1 MNVSK
6 EQAVKLIEDLLI
18 RRQSE
23 AGLPKLAV
31 IGVNQTAVGWVVAW
45 QSEQYKLNPT
55 PENILV
61 GGGPYLVDG
70 TDGSIYVI
78 PGETFRTADWQ
89 TMYRQQFKGE
99 QPPDPILDSIR
110 AALRANGQLA
120 AIRLARK
127 VEPSFSIS
135 EAKAYVS
142 AIQSAGGPPEELV
155 QRTRRVDPCP
165 PLSIYKISGPN
176 I

>member
-6 EQAVKLIEDLLI
+6 EQAVKLIEDLLV

-23 AGLPKLAV
+23 AGLPKLAI

-45 QSEQYKLNPT
+45 QSERYKLNPISDD
-55 PENILV
+55 ILV

-70 TDGSIYVI
+70 KDGSIYEI

-89 TMYRQQFKGE
+89 AMYRQQFKGE
-99 QPPDPILDSIR
+99 RPPDPILDSIQ
-110 AALRANGQLA
+110 AALQANGQLA

-127 VEPSFSIS
+127 SAPSFSIS

-142 AIQSAGGPPEELV
+142 AIQSGGGPPEELV
-155 QRTRRVDPCP
+155 QRTRKVDPCP
-165 PLSIYKISGPN
+165 PLPIYRISGPN